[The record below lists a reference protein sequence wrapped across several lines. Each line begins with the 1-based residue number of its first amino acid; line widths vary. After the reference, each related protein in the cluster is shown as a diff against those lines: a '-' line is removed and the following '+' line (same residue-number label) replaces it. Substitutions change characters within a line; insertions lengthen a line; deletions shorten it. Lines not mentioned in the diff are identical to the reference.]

1 MRISITTVSAICG
14 CLLAACGDNG
24 VTTTES
30 TESSST
36 GSTGSMTTTT
46 TTTTTTSGEPTT
58 SSTTDCFTGCVT
70 ISTTDVSTTVDITT
84 GSTTDNTT
92 GSTTDNTTGSTGSS
106 TGGSSST
113 GMVDLCANGVLD
125 QDETDVDCGGAICGD
140 CQDGQICLVNDD
152 CASLNCQAGVCAMPE
167 CQQDADCAMMNDAC
181 NTGFCDLNVL
191 KCAKQAMPDGVQ
203 CDDANL
209 CTDGDTCTAGVCGGM
224 NKDCSALNTTCG
236 TGACNAMSGMCETQP
251 DAKKDGV
258 ACDDGKACTANT
270 TCMAGAC
277 GNPNDTGVAFNETFA
292 NNMAGWTL
300 AQGWEIKPAAVSP
313 AGCCGA
319 DPATDHTPSMDN
331 GVAGQFVGALVTSVN
346 TTQGQFNCLT
356 SPVVNTSAMPSV
368 WLTFWKHAHLD
379 YTPFV
384 ANKTEVYNGNTWIQ
398 LEAGYPDTI
407 NDANWT
413 QKTFDITAHKSATT
427 QVRIC
432 HQRNSGAFSHAG
444 WSVDDLTIAQA
455 TCTP

>member
-1 MRISITTVSAICG
+1 
-14 CLLAACGDNG
+14 
-24 VTTTES
+24 
-30 TESSST
+30 
-36 GSTGSMTTTT
+36 
-46 TTTTTTSGEPTT
+46 
-58 SSTTDCFTGCVT
+58 
-70 ISTTDVSTTVDITT
+70 
-84 GSTTDNTT
+84 
-92 GSTTDNTTGSTGSS
+92 
-106 TGGSSST
+106 
-113 GMVDLCANGVLD
+113 MVDLCADGVID
-125 QDETDVDCGGAICGD
+125 QDETDVDCGGLICGD

-167 CQQDADCAMMNDAC
+167 CLQDADCAMMNDAC
-181 NTGFCDLNVL
+181 NAGFCDLNVL

-209 CTDGDTCTAGVCGGM
+209 CTDGDVCTAGVCGGAD
-224 NKDCSALNTTCG
+224 KDCSALNTTCG

-270 TCMAGAC
+270 TCLNGAC
-277 GNPNDTGVAFNETFA
+277 GDPNDNGYVFYEPFA
-292 NNMAGWTL
+292 NNMAGWML

-331 GVAGQFVGALVTSVN
+331 GVAGQFVGGLVTSAN
-346 TTQGQFNCLT
+346 TTQGQFNCIT
-356 SPVVNTSAMPSV
+356 SPVVNTAAMPSV
-368 WLTFWKHAHLD
+368 WLTFWRHAHLD
-379 YTPFV
+379 YTNFV
-384 ANKTEVYNGNTWIQ
+384 VNRTEVYNGNMWVL
-398 LEAGYPDTI
+398 LEQGYANTL

-413 QKTFDITAHKSATT
+413 QKTFDITAHKNAMM

-444 WSVDDLTIAQA
+444 WNLDDVTIAPL